1 MKIAVLAA
9 LSSVICV
16 GTSLAGSGNRA
27 VVEVRP
33 GMDVQRTLDEA
44 AEDLMQLVLEV
55 ASGRQTKAEEKNYRE
70 ISIFKD
76 GVVL

>member
-44 AEDLMQLVLEV
+44 A
-55 ASGRQTKAEEKNYRE
+55 
-70 ISIFKD
+70 D
-76 GVVL
+76 GSVVLFKAYQGSNPCLLHLMVDS